1 MRDKTQILL
10 EQAYK
15 TVLEASTSIQGPD
28 QTPYE
33 EGPDGIL
40 TSKYKT
46 IDPRMGPGMG
56 KKSSSGNQDQAEDSK
71 LRYMLNAYLTN
82 TLEREEFTQYNLPK
96 IVDRIFE
103 MLQAHIEKAHEAG
116 RTRGEQEGLSMHRDL
131 DAEYD
136 ELD

>member
-1 MRDKTQILL
+1 MKDKTQRLL
-10 EQAYK
+10 EEAYRK
-15 TVLEASTSIQGPD
+15 VLVKEDA
-28 QTPYE
+28 
-33 EGPDGIL
+33 
-40 TSKYKT
+40 
-46 IDPRMGPGMG
+46 
-56 KKSSSGNQDQAEDSK
+56 QDQAEDSK